1 MKILENLTEGISGL
15 LVREGNV
22 ANATVIAAPATTK
35 NDFGKQA
42 FSNALH
48 FIRAINDISD

>member
-42 FSNALH
+42 FSNASH
-48 FIRAINDISD
+48 

>member
-1 MKILENLTEGISGL
+1 VKILENLTEGISGL

-22 ANATVIAAPATTK
+22 PNATVFAALATTK

-42 FSNALH
+42 FSNAS
-48 FIRAINDISD
+48 N